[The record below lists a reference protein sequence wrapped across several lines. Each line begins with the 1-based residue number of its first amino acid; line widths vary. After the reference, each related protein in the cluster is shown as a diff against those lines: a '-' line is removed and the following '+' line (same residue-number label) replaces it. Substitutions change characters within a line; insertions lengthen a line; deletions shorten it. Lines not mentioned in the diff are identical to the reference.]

1 MTARGALMS
10 ATPSE
15 SEDRLELYIRQSRP
29 LLSEVL

>member
-10 ATPSE
+10 AIPSQ